1 MEKAERG
8 LPEMINVGSEI
19 RKYRDE
25 ILEDVVRAVNIQSY
39 RSEPLPGMPFG
50 EGPAR
55 ALDFALGLA
64 ENLGLKVKNVGN
76 RAGHVEYGE
85 GEELV
90 GILAHMDVVPAGEGW
105 TVPPFDGV
113 TRNGRIYGRGTMDDK
128 GPAIAAIYCLKM
140 LKDLNIQPK
149 RRIRVILGAS
159 EECGTEDMA
168 YYFAHEELPDAAFT
182 PDGEYP
188 VCNQEKGILQLKLT
202 ETGGSCRSVCRFE
215 AGNAPNMV
223 PVAAEA
229 RIDCDDA
236 QSKAME
242 KSFASAAADGVRMA
256 ILLAESGQ
264 YKVRVL
270 GRAAHGS
277 TPELGRNAAA
287 YLLDRLAGYLDGGL
301 LKFLQEKVGIRTDG
315 KGLGVDCADESGA
328 LTLNLGVVC
337 RNGEAGEA
345 VIDIRYPVSGNGRR
359 IFEKIAAQA
368 AVYGVKTEIV
378 SDTVPLDIDPDSFLI
393 RKLRRA
399 YKTATGREASLYA
412 TGGGSYARALKNRGV
427 AFGAG
432 IKPLSYY
439 HIHSADEF
447 LEIEDFLRHCEIC
460 LQAIYELACE

>member
-1 MEKAERG
+1 M
-8 LPEMINVGSEI
+8 LNIGSEI

-39 RSEPLPGMPFG
+39 RSAPQPGMPFG

-55 ALDFALGLA
+55 ALNFALELA
-64 ENLGLKVKNVGN
+64 ESMGLKVKNVDN
-76 RAGHVEYGE
+76 YAGHVEYGA

-105 TVPPFDGV
+105 TVPPFDGI
-113 TRNGRIYGRGTMDDK
+113 TRDGRIYGRGTMDDK

-140 LKDLNIQPK
+140 LRDLNIVPK

-159 EECGTEDMA
+159 EECGTEDMTH
-168 YYFAHEELPDAAFT
+168 YFAREELPDAAFT

-188 VCNQEKGILQLKLT
+188 VCNQEKGILGLKLT
-202 ETGGSCRSVCRFE
+202 GSGGCGHVRRLE
-215 AGNAPNMV
+215 GGDAPNMV

-229 RIDCDDA
+229 RIDCDAA
-236 QSKAME
+236 QAKALE
-242 KSFASAAADGVRMA
+242 RAFASGGADGVQMA
-256 ILLAESGQ
+256 LLPAEGGQ
-264 YKVRVL
+264 YTVRML

-287 YLLDRLAGYLDGGL
+287 WLLDLLAGYLDGGL
-301 LKFLQEKVGIRTDG
+301 LKFLHDRVGTRTDG
-315 KGLGVDCADESGA
+315 KGLGVDCRDESGE
-328 LTLNLGVVC
+328 LTLNLGIVC
-337 RNGEAGEA
+337 RNEENSEA
-345 VIDIRYPVSGNGRR
+345 VIDIRYPVSADGDR
-359 IFEKIAAQA
+359 IAAGIAEEA
-368 AVYGVKTEIV
+368 AAYGVKTEVI
-378 SDTVPLDIDPDSFLI
+378 SHTPPLNVDPDSFLI
-393 RKLRRA
+393 RKLQRA

-412 TGGGSYARALKNRGV
+412 TGGGSYARSLKNRGV

-432 IKPLSYY
+432 IRPLSAY

-447 LEIEDFLRHCEIC
+447 LDIEDFLRHCEIC